1 MCALQTSEEDRL
13 KALNS
18 YHILD
23 TPPEAEFDRLTALA
37 SSICDVPI
45 ALISLIDE
53 DRQWFKSKVG
63 IDIDETRRCVAFCSL
78 TIMSNGILEVEDAR
92 TDDRFKDNPM
102 VTGAPHIQFY
112 AGFPLIDPAGF
123 KLGTICVIDVKP
135 GKLNGEQRIALG
147 KLSELAISA
156 ILTRRKSEEES
167 HFRKIFDLSNDLIC
181 IVDGDGV
188 FTKVNPAFTNL
199 LGWNEQELLGET
211 VFRFI
216 PAAERERSEREF
228 EKMKNGDISRTFT
241 NKTLKRDG
249 TWIYTQWVTVAEDGT
264 GLFYCVGRDI
274 SIQREQEKKLR
285 LVNEF
290 LEQTGR
296 VSDIGGWEVDLQNE
310 TIYWTNQTRQI
321 HEVDDDFEP
330 TLESALNFYKDDDR
344 ERIRDAVAGT
354 IRNGLPYDL
363 EMRII
368 TAKGREIWVRAI
380 GEAEFENGVC
390 KRLFGTFQN
399 IDLRKREEIA
409 SQQTR
414 EMLDNILKSAT
425 EVSIIATGDDGII
438 TVFNAG
444 AENLTGYKAEDM
456 IGKQTPSILHKQG
469 EVEAEYLKASGQFK
483 ESHSDFGA
491 LVYDARLRGRS
502 RSEWTYVRKDGSEYT
517 GSLVINAIR
526 NTANEITGYLGIS
539 TDISEQKKTE
549 QVLSRERARLTAF
562 VDHAPAA
569 VAMFDTDIRYIACSR
584 QWQLEY
590 RLGDQK
596 IIGESHYTVFPN
608 ITEEWKEIHQR
619 ALKGEIIRNEC
630 DIWRPAGWDHD
641 QYLRW
646 EVRPWQQEDGTT
658 GGIMMLTED
667 ITGRVKEQEEL
678 KVAKQLAEEAN
689 RAKSDF
695 LASMSHEIRTPLNG
709 VIGFTDLLLKTEL
722 NDTQRQY
729 LQIVNQS
736 GNALLEIINDILDFS
751 KIEAGK
757 LDLDISEFDLYEM
770 ASQAANVISYQ
781 AQKRGV
787 EVLLNIGS
795 DLPRF
800 ATGDSVRIRQVIIN
814 LLSNAAKFTEKGEIE
829 LKISLISKNG
839 MPKIRF
845 KVRDT
850 GIGIKPERQSK
861 IFEAF
866 TQEDVS
872 TTKKYG
878 GTGLGLAI
886 SNRLLAMMGSKM
898 ELVSAPGKGST
909 FFFELQLPFRHGEEA
924 DWESLDR
931 IHSVL
936 VADDNSNNRTILKQ
950 MLMLKQI
957 RVEEA
962 KNGLEVLNALN
973 NGHTF
978 DVVIL
983 DFHMPFLNGLETAGK
998 IRANAGIMHQPQL
1011 VLLHSSPEDL
1021 EIQRQC
1027 KEFDIKVRLSKPV
1040 KLDELFGGLSRLY
1053 GKSDNLRTAAG
1064 SSPLRITRSEAT
1076 SILVAEDNK
1085 VNMLLTRTIITR
1097 VAPQATILEA
1107 TNGQEAVTLFNEY
1120 EPDLIL
1126 MDIQMPGMNGYEAT
1140 ALIRQSSKGKAVPVI
1155 ALTAASVK
1163 GEREKCIQAGMN
1175 DYITKPFVEKTLF
1188 EVLSTWL
1195 PTGTSPEGNKDGFVL
1210 NDDSLHFDIK
1220 SIHALLGDD
1229 KQLITELLDMT
1240 IRELTDT
1247 DNLLKING
1255 GAGDLKELNR
1265 IGHHLYNT
1273 AAASGMKELSKL
1285 AKELEQIRDSNAV
1298 ITDELIMRVRE
1309 EIKLVCSLINRAW

>member
-1 MCALQTSEEDRL
+1 MAGFQTSEKERL
-13 KALNS
+13 KVLNE

-23 TPPEAEFDRLTALA
+23 TPPEAEFDQLTTLA
-37 SSICDVPI
+37 SSICNVPI
-45 ALISLIDE
+45 ALISLMDE

-63 IDIDETRRCVAFCSL
+63 MDIDETPRCVAFCRF
-78 TIMSNGILEVEDAR
+78 TIMGDEILEVKDVLA
-92 TDDRFKDNPM
+92 DDRFKNNPL
-102 VTGAPHIQFY
+102 VTGAPHIRFY
-112 AGFPLIDPAGF
+112 AGCPLIDPAGF

-135 GKLNGEQRIALG
+135 GQLNGEQRNCLE
-147 KLSELAISA
+147 KLAELTVSA
-156 ILTRRKSEEES
+156 ILKRRKSEEES
-167 HFRKIFDLSNDLIC
+167 YFRKIFDLSNDLIC
-181 IVDGDGV
+181 VVDEDGI
-188 FTKVNPAFTNL
+188 FRKVNPAFTTL
-199 LGWNEQELLGET
+199 LGWSEQELLGESI
-211 VFRFI
+211 FRFI
-216 PAAERERSEREF
+216 PPAEQDRSEREF
-228 EKMKNGDISRTFT
+228 EKIKNGDISRSFT
-241 NKTLKRDG
+241 NKTLKHDG
-249 TWIYTQWVTVAEDGT
+249 SWIHTQWVTVAEDET

-274 SIQREQEKKLR
+274 SIQKEQEKKLR

-296 VSDIGGWEVDLQNE
+296 VSDIGGWEVDLQSE
-310 TIYWTNQTRQI
+310 TIYWTNQTRRI

-330 TLESALNFYKDDDR
+330 TIESALNFYKDDDR
-344 ERIRDAVAGT
+344 ERIRHAFT
-354 IRNGLPYDL
+354 ENINNGKPYDL
-363 EMRII
+363 ELRII
-368 TAKGREIWVRAI
+368 TAKAREIWVRAI

-409 SQQTR
+409 SKQTR
-414 EMLDNILKSAT
+414 EMLDNVLRSAT
-425 EVSIIATGDDGII
+425 EVSIIATGADGII
-438 TVFNAG
+438 TVFNSG
-444 AENLTGYKAEDM
+444 AENLTGYKAEEM
-456 IGKQTPSILHKQG
+456 IGKQTPSILHKKG
-469 EVEAEYLKASGQFK
+469 EVEAEYQKVSGEFK
-483 ESHSDFGA
+483 ELHSDFGA
-491 LVYDARLRGRS
+491 LVYDAGLKGTS

-517 GSLVINAIR
+517 ASLVINAIQ
-526 NTANEITGYLGIS
+526 NAANEITGYLGIS
-539 TDISEQKKTE
+539 TDISEQKRTE
-549 QVLSRERARLTAF
+549 QILSRERARLAAF

-569 VAMFDTDIRYIACSR
+569 VAMFDTDIRYLACSR

-590 RLGDQK
+590 RLGDK
-596 IIGESHYTVFPN
+596 KVIGESHYTVFSN

-619 ALKGEIIRNEC
+619 ALKGEIIRNDC
-630 DIWRPAGWDHD
+630 DVWRPAGWDHD

-646 EVRPWQQEDGTT
+646 EVRPWQQEDGTA

-667 ITGRVKEQEEL
+667 ITKRVKEQEEL

-781 AQKRGV
+781 AQKKGV

-800 ATGDSVRIRQVIIN
+800 VTGDSVRIRQVIIN

-829 LKISLISKNG
+829 LKISLIPEKG
-839 MPKIRF
+839 IPRIRF

-866 TQEDVS
+866 MQEDVS

-886 SNRLLAMMGSKM
+886 SNRLLAMMESKM

-909 FFFELQLPFRHGEEA
+909 FFFDLQLPFRHGEET

-962 KNGLEVLNALN
+962 KNGLEVLNALS

-998 IRANAGIMHQPQL
+998 IRGNADILHQPQL
-1011 VLLHSSPEDL
+1011 MLLHSSPEDTD
-1021 EIQRQC
+1021 IQRQC

-1040 KLDELFGGLSRLY
+1040 KLDELFAGLSRLY
-1053 GKSDNLRTAAG
+1053 RKDDGLRTTESGAPLTIAG
-1064 SSPLRITRSEAT
+1064 SEAT
-1076 SILVAEDNK
+1076 SILIAEDNM
-1085 VNMLLTRTIITR
+1085 VNMLLARTIITR
-1097 VAPQATILEA
+1097 VAPQTTILEA
-1107 TNGQEAVTLFNEY
+1107 TNGQEAVVLFNKY
-1120 EPDLIL
+1120 QPNLVL
-1126 MDIQMPGMNGYEAT
+1126 MDIQMPEMNGYEAT
-1140 ALIRQSSKGKAVPVI
+1140 GRIRQTSKGKTVPII

-1188 EVLSTWL
+1188 EAFSTWL
-1195 PTGTSPEGNKDGFVL
+1195 HTGTSSGVNKDVFVL

-1229 KQLITELLDMT
+1229 KHLITELLDMT
-1240 IRELTDT
+1240 IKELTDT
-1247 DNLLKING
+1247 DNLLKINAG
-1255 GAGDLKELNR
+1255 LGDLKEINR
-1265 IGHHLYNT
+1265 IGHHLYST

-1285 AKELEQIRDSNAV
+1285 AKELEHLRDGDPAIIDS
-1298 ITDELIMRVRE
+1298 LIMKVRE
-1309 EIKLVCSLINRAW
+1309 EIKLACSIISRAW